1 MKHVKSVFINDAWNI
16 IYISW
21 WEITKSQ
28 LRPIVTMAFGLE
40 RKLPLIRASCERW
53 FNNFSI
59 SQHRPQQYELPFRRY
74 AYNNTHSGSGD
85 TRTSVAVA
93 VLYLTKMQQ
102 HHAAS
107 HTSSL
112 FNIIIKKII
121 IPNYSH
127 FRCRCS
133 SQPIHF
139 IVCHNRHQHYK

>member
-74 AYNNTHSGSGD
+74 AYNNTHSSGD